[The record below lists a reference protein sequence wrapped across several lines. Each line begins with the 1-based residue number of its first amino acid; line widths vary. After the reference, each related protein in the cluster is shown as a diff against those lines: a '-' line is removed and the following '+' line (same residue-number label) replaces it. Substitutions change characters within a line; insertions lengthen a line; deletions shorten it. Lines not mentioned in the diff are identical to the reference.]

1 VSIEKLKKEKNVV
14 TKWLH
19 FPLHPETPPEG
30 IAMKDLYRNRNPE
43 ETKAAGDNFRNLMAE
58 AGLPYGKRTR
68 MDNSRLAQEL
78 GSWADTQTGGEAFHD
93 AMFTAYFVDD
103 RNIGDSDVLL
113 EIAGSVGLDVEEAGQ
128 VLKTRS
134 FGAAV
139 TVDWDRA
146 YNDGVTGVPTFSS
159 RDLFVFGCQPYEIL
173 ERFYNHLVKLQAED
187 QGVANL

>member
-1 VSIEKLKKEKNVV
+1 
-14 TKWLH
+14 
-19 FPLHPETPPEG
+19 
-30 IAMKDLYRNRNPE
+30 MKDLFRNRNPE
-43 ETKAAGDNFRNLMAE
+43 EAKAAGDNLRNLMAE

-78 GSWADTQTGGEAFHD
+78 GSWADTQSGGDAFHD

-103 RNIGDSDVLL
+103 RNIGDVDVLL
-113 EIAGSVGLDVEEAGQ
+113 DIAGSVGLNVKEARQ

-134 FGAAV
+134 FGSQV
-139 TVDWDRA
+139 TTDWDRA

-173 ERFYNHLVKLQAED
+173 ERFYNHLVKLQAAD
-187 QGVANL
+187 QGAAKQ

>member
-1 VSIEKLKKEKNVV
+1 
-14 TKWLH
+14 
-19 FPLHPETPPEG
+19 
-30 IAMKDLYRNRNPE
+30 
-43 ETKAAGDNFRNLMAE
+43 MAE